1 MLTRLLLLLGFSVL
15 LTVAL
20 AYVIGFGFFL
30 LGCLFPVKSAV
41 RHLLMAFAPAE
52 IQVDRIADPSL
63 SDTEYALLERSTL
76 SWENENRR
84 VLSHF
89 YHSASH
95 CFDLILLGMRY
106 RS

>member
-63 SDTEYALLERSTL
+63 PDRPG
-76 SWENENRR
+76 NEPRPRQSGGVGYRDRR
-84 VLSHF
+84 RRDPGGGHKLQRR
-89 YHSASH
+89 A
-95 CFDLILLGMRY
+95 R
-106 RS
+106 